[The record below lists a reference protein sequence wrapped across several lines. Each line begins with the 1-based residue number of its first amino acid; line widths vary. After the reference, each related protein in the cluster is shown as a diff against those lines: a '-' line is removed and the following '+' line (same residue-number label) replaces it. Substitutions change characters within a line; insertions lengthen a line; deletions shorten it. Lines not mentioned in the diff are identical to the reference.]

1 MNSTDAL
8 IEQLAGRAGQPSR
21 SKRLAFYLPLAAA
34 ALVSVIAL
42 LALLGPPFA
51 SVAENGWAPML
62 RKWLFCFTLTGGALV
77 AMYAL
82 AHPGRRSSV
91 LLLAAL
97 APLAMVAGLALIEF
111 TGGLG
116 EFPGPG
122 WERCVLAVG
131 LLGALGMAASVY
143 ALRLLAPVRLRR
155 AGFAA
160 GLFGGGLAACA
171 YVPFC
176 GEMGAIHLLVFY
188 GGPISALAVLGWLLG
203 PRILRW

>member
-1 MNSTDAL
+1 M
-8 IEQLAGRAGQPSR
+8 I
-21 SKRLAFYLPLAAA
+21 
-34 ALVSVIAL
+34 
-42 LALLGPPFA
+42 
-51 SVAENGWAPML
+51 

-77 AMYAL
+77 AMYTL

-97 APLAMVAGLALIEF
+97 APLAMVAGLAMIEF

-116 EFPGPG
+116 GFPGPG

-176 GEMGAIHLLVFY
+176 GELGAIHLLVFY
-188 GGPISALAVLGWLLG
+188 GGPIIGLAVLGWLLG
-203 PRILRW
+203 PPLLRW

>member
-1 MNSTDAL
+1 MTRTDAL
-8 IEQLAGRAGQPSR
+8 INELAQNAARPAG

-34 ALVSVIAL
+34 ALVSVVAL
-42 LALLGPPFA
+42 LVLLGAPFA
-51 SVAENGWAPML
+51 SVAENGWGPML

-77 AMYAL
+77 AMYTL

-97 APLAMVAGLALIEF
+97 APLAMVAGLAMIEF

-116 EFPGPG
+116 GFPGPG

-160 GLFGGGLAACA
+160 GLFGGGLA
-171 YVPFC
+171 
-176 GEMGAIHLLVFY
+176 
-188 GGPISALAVLGWLLG
+188 VLGWLLG
-203 PRILRW
+203 PPLLRW